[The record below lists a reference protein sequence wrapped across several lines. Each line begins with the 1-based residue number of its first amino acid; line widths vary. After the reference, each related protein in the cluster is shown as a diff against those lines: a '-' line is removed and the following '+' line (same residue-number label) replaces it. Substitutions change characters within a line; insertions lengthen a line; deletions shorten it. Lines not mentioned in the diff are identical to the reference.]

1 LGAIF
6 GGEDV
11 APKVVGVAVAVVE
24 ELFGRMGDEIQGP
37 CEGIVDGELPRVAV
51 VEEDVAVTAVSND
64 PPREGVV
71 VVGEAGEEE
80 IGAADDGCEV

>member
-1 LGAIF
+1 
-6 GGEDV
+6 
-11 APKVVGVAVAVVE
+11 
-24 ELFGRMGDEIQGP
+24 MGDEIHGP
-37 CEGIVDGELPRVAV
+37 FERVVDGELLRAEVL
-51 VEEDVAVTAVSND
+51 EEDVAVTAVFHD